1 MFHNTHNKRPIYIL
15 HLGQAVWFPL
25 VPRKDCT
32 PDDCMIDNI
41 VHFGDEEVNED
52 NDPDEMQGLTT
63 PLFIRNNAA
72 RSTFSTKLKSA

>member
-1 MFHNTHNKRPIYIL
+1 
-15 HLGQAVWFPL
+15 
-25 VPRKDCT
+25 
-32 PDDCMIDNI
+32 MIDNI